1 MKEMSQKF
9 RGLGG
14 EAYIDADDAAKR
26 TKSP

>member
-14 EAYIDADDAAKR
+14 EAYTDADAAKR